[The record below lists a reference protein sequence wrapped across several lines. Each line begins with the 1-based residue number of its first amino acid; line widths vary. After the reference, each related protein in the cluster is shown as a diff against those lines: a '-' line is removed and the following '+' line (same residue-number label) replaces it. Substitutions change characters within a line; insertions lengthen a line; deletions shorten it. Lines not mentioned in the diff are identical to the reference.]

1 MALGREARAS
11 GPVDK
16 STGAVGVR
24 ARLHMRSVRL
34 KGIDGTSLKR
44 GHGHVCVAHDL
55 DVKRLFFAT
64 PGERT

>member
-1 MALGREARAS
+1 M
-11 GPVDK
+11 
-16 STGAVGVR
+16 R